1 MAELEGNKKY
11 TGRWKELDDQF
22 TNWESLFKDVK
33 DYILPRR
40 GFFLDRQGKPND
52 VVKFSDKII
61 DGTATRANRT
71 LGAGMQGGLASPSR
85 PWFRLTLEDQD
96 RADFGPNKEW
106 LQQAED
112 KMYKTFA
119 GSNFYNEIH
128 MGFEEQGGF
137 GTAPL
142 MQEEDVDTIVRF
154 RLFTAGEY
162 RIACDARGVVD
173 TLYRRFWMQARNM
186 VNMFGEGVVSDSV
199 KSAANSSKK
208 DDWFEVLHAI
218 QPRESRNPNMIDAR
232 NMPYESMWMEFNG
245 GDGKFLRR
253 SGYHEFPVA
262 TGRWSAVGQ
271 TPYGLSPG
279 HDILGDAKMLQELA
293 KGLIKAIHKKVDPP
307 MKVPS
312 KFKDVL
318 NLLPGAT
325 NYVDV
330 GKGDAVGALYE
341 VNVALSEM
349 MTIIQDTRSQIERGY
364 YNDLF
369 LMIVNQNQAQPITA
383 TEVLERHEEKLLML
397 GPTIERQ
404 IHFVLDPTITRN
416 FNIHMRNGLFPPP
429 PEDLDQQPIK
439 IEFISVLAQA
449 QKIVA
454 AQSIN
459 THLTMIERIQAIDPD
474 SALASTDFLELLATH
489 ADIVG
494 VPANISRTKDES
506 EAILQAII
514 EQKQLIAQQEQAA
527 AAIQNVQGLGNT
539 STEPGTALGDMQESL
554 Q

>member
-1 MAELEGNKKY
+1 MSEIKGNGKY
-11 TGRWKELDDQF
+11 GARWTELDNQF
-22 TNWESLFKDVK
+22 TNWLSLFKDVK

-40 GFFLDRQGKPND
+40 GFFLDRQGKPNEK
-52 VVKFSDKII
+52 VKFSDKII

-85 PWFRLTLEDQD
+85 PWFRLTLEDSD
-96 RADFGPNKEW
+96 RADFGPNKDW
-106 LQQAED
+106 LQLAED

-142 MQEEDVDTIVRF
+142 MQEEDIDTIVRF

-162 RIACDARGVVD
+162 RLACDARGIVD
-173 TLYRRFWMQARNM
+173 TIYRRFWMQALPM
-186 VNMFGEGVVSDSV
+186 VRMFGEANVSVNV
-199 KSAANSSKK
+199 KNTAKSKPYE
-208 DDWFEVLHAI
+208 WFQVLHVI
-218 QPRESRNPNMIDAR
+218 QPREQRDPNKIDNL
-232 NMPYESMWMEFNG
+232 NMPWESMWMEVG
-245 GDGKFLRR
+245 AAVGKFLRQ
-253 SGYHEFPVA
+253 SGYAEFPVA
-262 TGRWSAVGQ
+262 TGRWSVVGE

-279 HDILGDAKMLQELA
+279 HDILGDAKMLQELS
-293 KGLIKAIHKKVDPP
+293 KGFIKAVHKMVDPS

-330 GKGDAVGALYE
+330 GKGDAVGPLYE
-341 VNVALSEM
+341 VNVDLQHLMAA
-349 MTIIQDTRSQIERGY
+349 IQDTRGQIQQGY
-364 YNDLF
+364 YSDLF
-369 LMIVNQNQAQPITA
+369 LMMTSQDQAQPISA

-404 IHFVLDPTITRN
+404 IHYVLDPTITRN

-429 PEDLDQQPIK
+429 PEDLAGQPIK

-459 THLTMIERIQAIDPD
+459 THLSMVERVAGLDPD
-474 SALASTDFLELLATH
+474 SALASTDFLELLNTH

-494 VPANISRTKDES
+494 VPANIPRTKEEA
-506 EAILQAII
+506 EAILAAILQ
-514 EQKQLIAQQEQAA
+514 QKQQQAQNEQAA
-527 AAIQNVQGLGNT
+527 LAMENLQKMGNS
-539 STEPGTALGDMQESL
+539 STEPGTALGDLQESL